1 MEGYQTMQKYF
12 WDVDP
17 AKLDHEKDDVFI
29 ISRILE
35 YGDITAVRWLFQI
48 YPPHSIQRAL
58 TTKRNFS
65 RQSAQFWQQY
75 FGLQK
80 RNIPCLQ
87 KSSQKMPVRLWPR

>member
-1 MEGYQTMQKYF
+1 MQGYQTIQKYF

-17 AKLDHEKDDVFI
+17 AKLDREKDHVFI

-35 YGDITAVRWLFQI
+35 YGDFVAARWLLKA
-48 YPPHSIQRAL
+48 YPLPLIKQAL

-65 RQSAQFWQQY
+65 RASAQFWQQY
-75 FGLQK
+75 LGLQK

-87 KSSQKMPVRLWPR
+87 KSSQKIPVRLWPH